1 MFDKSIYILK
11 FLFPFLLVISFS
23 NLLAQQSD
31 SLQHFKLLFV
41 GDIMQH
47 DPQLE
52 AAEIIP
58 NIAYNYESSFKYVKP
73 IIEKADLA
81 VGNLELTLP
90 GQPPYRGYPQFR
102 AHDDLAAGLKAAGF
116 DVMMT
121 ANNHAHDAGKRGL
134 ISTIK
139 TLKNNGFYQT
149 GSFKNQKERSL
160 FYPLMVYKNNFRL
173 AFLNYTYGINGVKAV
188 LPPTTVNLIDTTVI
202 KKDLALTQLI
212 NPDFVIVFLHW
223 GTEYHLQE
231 SKQQHELATW
241 LFKNGA
247 DLVVGAHP
255 HVVQPIKW
263 VDTPSETE
271 QHLAVY
277 SMGNFI
283 SGQTTLNTNG
293 GIMVEVELVKN
304 KRTNKTRIANHHYIP
319 IWRYIQK
326 VKKDNY
332 NFYVIPVSAFENGH
346 EYRLK
351 MLPEDQVE
359 MYDFTRNMRQHLG
372 KSDGVERVLELD
384 EIIKD

>member
-11 FLFPFLLVISFS
+11 FLFPFLLVINFS
-23 NLLAQQSD
+23 NLLAQPSD

-58 NIAYNYESSFKYVKP
+58 NVAYDYESSFKYVKP

-102 AHDDLAAGLKAAGF
+102 AHDDFAAGLKAIGF

-134 ISTIK
+134 INTIK

-188 LPPTTVNLIDTTVI
+188 LPPTIVNRIDTTII

-212 NPDFVIVFLHW
+212 NPDFVIVFMHW

-231 SKQQHELATW
+231 SKQQQELATW

-247 DLVVGAHP
+247 DIVVGAHP

-263 VDTPSETE
+263 LDIPSDRE

-283 SGQTTLNTNG
+283 SSQTTLNTNG
-293 GIMVEVELVKN
+293 GIIVEVELVKN
-304 KRTNKTRIANHHYIP
+304 KRTNKTTIANHHYIP
-319 IWRYIQK
+319 IWRYTQK

-332 NFYVIPVSAFENGH
+332 NFYALPVSAFENGH

-351 MLPEDQVE
+351 MLPEDKTA
-359 MYDFTRNMRQHLG
+359 MNDFIRKMRQHLG
-372 KSDGVERVLELD
+372 KSDGVERVLEL
-384 EIIKD
+384 EEVIKD